1 MTRLLKL
8 WKCLQHCFTHFHE
21 DITIVCFLVL
31 SQHQYSRKAL
41 LGTYLRIWIFRQW
54 RWSLL
59 PYIMCLTVCWC
70 KFCWWFTDGGL
81 VQKACSILVGHHD
94 FSSFRAAGCQVILSF
109 LTIVSTLCYLS
120 INCMELVKK
129 CVLGAGMLYVLGLYL
144 GLRRHPT
151 VGTFHFST
159 ALLQPHW

>member
-1 MTRLLKL
+1 MLTALLCSFLWRYHYRLLSGPESTSVFEKSSA
-8 WKCLQHCFTHFHE
+8 WHISE
-21 DITIVCFLVL
+21 DLDIQAMKVKPVPIF
-31 SQHQYSRKAL
+31 
-41 LGTYLRIWIFRQW
+41 YLF
-54 RWSLL
+54 
-59 PYIMCLTVCWC
+59 VDV

-94 FSSFRAAGCQVILSF
+94 FSSFRAAGCQVIISF